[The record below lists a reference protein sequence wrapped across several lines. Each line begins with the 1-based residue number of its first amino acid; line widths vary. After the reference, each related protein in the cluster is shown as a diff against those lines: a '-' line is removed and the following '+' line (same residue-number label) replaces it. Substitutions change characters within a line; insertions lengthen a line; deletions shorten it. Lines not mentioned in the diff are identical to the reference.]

1 MNAVRSIRGF
11 TGSAYNGV
19 IARFNENKD
28 HYRDTLCTISGQN
41 ARVKAVVVDD
51 KFHILDSEA
60 NKFYK
65 PTKHM
70 ISQLAQKTKWGSY
83 TLQKLYQ
90 SENAKHHQIFK
101 DLVDISFQE
110 DFVDNE
116 MLFRFNDKDDSCR
129 AFLSDRYAVIDNNW
143 VLDKVQKFLPT
154 DCKEA
159 VAKDKSGEDFIN
171 FMVVVPSSL
180 TSSDD
185 SDYGGLI
192 KVSNSEIGTH
202 RLNISAGVFRTICSN
217 GAIGWVKD
225 KHESISVVH
234 RGRVDLELLGNHIQS
249 AISKHIEAM
258 PNMINQLLGT
268 KKMAWDGA
276 SMTPLFATVAQ
287 SYKLS
292 KQEIESV
299 HTAWGVER
307 NETPGYAKTLF
318 GVINSL
324 TRGSQRLGEASWDK
338 LNAIGGELAEYQDAD
353 WRGLSTMAKSMTS
366 KKVEEVLGKE
376 LIFA

>member
-1 MNAVRSIRGF
+1 MSAVRSVRGF

-28 HYRDTLCTISGQN
+28 HYRDSLCTVSGGD
-41 ARVKAVVVDD
+41 ARVKAVVVDE
-51 KFHILDSEA
+51 KFHIRDNEA

-70 ISQLAQKTKWGSY
+70 INQLAQKTKWGSY
-83 TLQKLYQ
+83 TLQKLYN
-90 SENAKHHQIFK
+90 SENVRHHEIFR
-101 DLVDISFQE
+101 DLVDMSFNE
-110 DFVDNE
+110 DFDGDY
-116 MLFRFNDKDDSCR
+116 LFRFNDRDDSCR
-129 AFLSDRYAVIDNNW
+129 AFLSDRYAIIDNNW
-143 VLDKVQKFLPT
+143 VLEKVQKFLPT

-171 FMVVVPSSL
+171 FMVVLPSSL

-217 GAIGWVKD
+217 GAIGWVED
-225 KHESISVVH
+225 QHESISVVH

-249 AISKHIEAM
+249 AINKHIEAM
-258 PNMINQLLGT
+258 PTMIAKLLGT
-268 KKMAWDGA
+268 KKMGWDGA
-276 SMTPLFATVAQ
+276 SMTPLFASVAQ

-307 NETPGYAKTLF
+307 NETPAYAKTLF

-324 TRGSQRLGEASWDK
+324 TRGSQRLGESSWDK
-338 LNAIGGELAEYQDAD
+338 LNAIGGKLAEYDNGD
-353 WRGLSTMAKSMTS
+353 WNGLTNMAKSMTS
-366 KKVEEVLGKE
+366 KRVEEILGKE

>member
-1 MNAVRSIRGF
+1 MSSAVRSIRGF
-11 TGSAYNGV
+11 SGSAYNGV

-28 HYRDTLCTISGQN
+28 HYRDTLCSVGGGS
-41 ARVKAVVVDD
+41 ARVKSVVVDG
-51 KFHILDSEA
+51 KFHILDNGA
-60 NKFYK
+60 RKFYK
-65 PTKHM
+65 PTTHM
-70 ISQLAQKTKWGSY
+70 INQLAQKTKWGSY
-83 TLQKLYQ
+83 TLQKLYK
-90 SENAKHHQIFK
+90 SDNVRHHEIFR
-101 DLVDISFQE
+101 DLVDMSFNDE
-110 DFVDNE
+110 FGGDY
-116 MLFRFNDKDDSCR
+116 LFRFNDRDDTCR
-129 AFLSDRYAVIDNNW
+129 AFLSDRYAIIDNNW
-143 VLDKVQKFLPT
+143 VLDNVQKFLPK
-154 DCKEA
+154 DCEAA

-180 TSSDD
+180 TSHDD
-185 SDYGGLI
+185 SDYSGLI
-192 KVSNSEIGTH
+192 KVTNSEIGTH
-202 RLNISAGVFRTICSN
+202 RLSISAGVFRTICSN
-217 GAIGWVKD
+217 GAIGWVD
-225 KHESISVVH
+225 HESISVVH
-234 RGRVDLELLGNHIQS
+234 RGRVDLELLGNHIES

-258 PNMINQLLGT
+258 PNMISQLLGT

-366 KKVEEVLGKE
+366 KKVEEVLGKD

>member
-1 MNAVRSIRGF
+1 MSSAVRSIRGF

-28 HYRDTLCTISGQN
+28 HYRDSFCTVSGGD
-41 ARVKAVVVDD
+41 ARVKSVVVDG
-51 KFHILDSEA
+51 KFHIRDNEA

-65 PTKHM
+65 PTTHM
-70 ISQLAQKTKWGSY
+70 INQLAQKTKWGAY
-83 TLQKLYQ
+83 TLQKLYK
-90 SENAKHHQIFK
+90 SDNVRHHEIFR
-101 DLVDISFQE
+101 DLVDMSF
-110 DFVDNE
+110 NE
-116 MLFRFNDKDDSCR
+116 EFDGDYLFRFNDRDDTCR
-129 AFLSDRYAVIDNNW
+129 AFLSDRYAIIDNNW

-154 DCKEA
+154 DCKQA

-171 FMVVVPSSL
+171 FTVLVPSSL

-202 RLNISAGVFRTICSN
+202 RLSISAGVFRTICSN

-234 RGRVDLELLGNHIQS
+234 RGHVDLELLGNHIQS

-276 SMTPLFATVAQ
+276 SMTPLFASVAQ

-307 NETPGYAKTLF
+307 NETPVYAKTLF

-338 LNAIGGELAEYQDAD
+338 LNAIGGQLAEYDNGD
-353 WRGLSTMAKSMTS
+353 WAGLTNMARAMTS
-366 KKVEEVLGKE
+366 KKVEEVLGKD

>member
-1 MNAVRSIRGF
+1 MSAVRSIRGF

-19 IARFNENKD
+19 ISRFNENKD
-28 HYRDTLCTISGQN
+28 HYRDSLCTVSGGD
-41 ARVKAVVVDD
+41 ARVKAVVVDE
-51 KFHILDSEA
+51 KFHIRDNEA

-70 ISQLAQKTKWGSY
+70 INQLAQKTKWGSY
-83 TLQKLYQ
+83 TLQKLYN
-90 SENAKHHQIFK
+90 SENVRHHEIFR
-101 DLVDISFQE
+101 DLVDMSFNE
-110 DFVDNE
+110 DFDGDY
-116 MLFRFNDKDDSCR
+116 LFRFNDRDDSCR
-129 AFLSDRYAVIDNNW
+129 AFLSDRYAIIDNNW
-143 VLDKVQKFLPT
+143 VLEKVQKFLPT

-171 FMVVVPSSL
+171 FMVVLPSSL

-217 GAIGWVKD
+217 GAIGWVND
-225 KHESISVVH
+225 QHESISVVH

-258 PNMINQLLGT
+258 PTMINQLLGT
-268 KKMAWDGA
+268 KKMGWDGA
-276 SMTPLFATVAQ
+276 SMTPLFASVAQ

-307 NETPGYAKTLF
+307 NETPAYAKTLF

-324 TRGSQRLGEASWDK
+324 TRGSQRLGESSWDK
-338 LNAIGGELAEYQDAD
+338 LNSIGGKLAEYDNGD
-353 WRGLSTMAKSMTS
+353 WTGLVNTAKSMTS
-366 KKVEEVLGKE
+366 KRVEEILGKE

>member
-1 MNAVRSIRGF
+1 MSAVRSIRGF

-19 IARFNENKD
+19 ISRFNENKD
-28 HYRDTLCTISGQN
+28 HYRDSLCTVSGGD
-41 ARVKAVVVDD
+41 ARVKAVVVDE
-51 KFHILDSEA
+51 KFHIRDNEA

-70 ISQLAQKTKWGSY
+70 INQLAQKTKWGSY
-83 TLQKLYQ
+83 TLQKLYN
-90 SENAKHHQIFK
+90 SENVRHHEIFR
-101 DLVDISFQE
+101 DLVDMSF
-110 DFVDNE
+110 NE
-116 MLFRFNDKDDSCR
+116 EFSGDYLFRFNDRDDSCR
-129 AFLSDRYAVIDNNW
+129 AFLSDRYAIIDNNW
-143 VLDKVQKFLPT
+143 VLEKVQKFLPT

-171 FMVVVPSSL
+171 FMVVLPSSL

-217 GAIGWVKD
+217 GAIGWVND
-225 KHESISVVH
+225 QHESISVVH

-258 PNMINQLLGT
+258 PSMINQLLGT
-268 KKMAWDGA
+268 KKMGWDGA
-276 SMTPLFATVAQ
+276 SMTPLFASVAQ

-307 NETPGYAKTLF
+307 NETPAYAKTLF

-324 TRGSQRLGEASWDK
+324 TRGSQRLGESSWDK
-338 LNAIGGELAEYQDAD
+338 LNSIGGKLAEYDNGD
-353 WRGLSTMAKSMTS
+353 WTGLVNTAKSMTS
-366 KKVEEVLGKE
+366 KRVEEILGKE

>member
-1 MNAVRSIRGF
+1 MSAVRSIRGF

-28 HYRDTLCTISGQN
+28 HYRDSLCTVSGGD
-41 ARVKAVVVDD
+41 ARVKAVVVDE
-51 KFHILDSEA
+51 KFHIRDNEA

-70 ISQLAQKTKWGSY
+70 INQLAQKTKWGSY
-83 TLQKLYQ
+83 TLQKLYN
-90 SENAKHHQIFK
+90 SENVRHHEIFR
-101 DLVDISFQE
+101 DLVDMSF
-110 DFVDNE
+110 NE
-116 MLFRFNDKDDSCR
+116 EFSGDYLFRFNDRDDSCR
-129 AFLSDRYAVIDNNW
+129 AFLSDRYAIIDNNW
-143 VLDKVQKFLPT
+143 VLEKVQKFLPT

-171 FMVVVPSSL
+171 FMVVLPSSL

-225 KHESISVVH
+225 QHESISVVH
-234 RGRVDLELLGNHIQS
+234 RGTVDLELLGNHIQS

-258 PNMINQLLGT
+258 PSMINQLLGT
-268 KKMAWDGA
+268 KKMGWDGA
-276 SMTPLFATVAQ
+276 SMTPLFASVAQ

-307 NETPGYAKTLF
+307 NETPAYAKTLF

-324 TRGSQRLGEASWDK
+324 TRGSQRLGESSWDK
-338 LNAIGGELAEYQDAD
+338 LNAIGGKLAEYDNGD
-353 WRGLSTMAKSMTS
+353 WTGLVNTAKSMTS
-366 KKVEEVLGKE
+366 KRVEEILGKE